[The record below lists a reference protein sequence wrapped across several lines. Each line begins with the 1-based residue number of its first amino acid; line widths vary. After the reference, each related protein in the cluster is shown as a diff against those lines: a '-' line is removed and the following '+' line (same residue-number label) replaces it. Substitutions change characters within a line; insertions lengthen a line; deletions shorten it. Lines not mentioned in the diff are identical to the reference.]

1 LCLEKDI
8 LMSQPQN
15 AVVPEDRACAAER
28 LAAENRQFAILGR
41 YMVEMRHGFNNAMTS
56 LLGNA
61 ELLLQDPGAYPAR
74 VLEQLQT
81 IRAMALRMHQMMQ
94 RFSALE
100 AEMEIGE
107 SNSSESAPPIV
118 QRKVGT

>member
-1 LCLEKDI
+1 LEKDI

-15 AVVPEDRACAAER
+15 AVVTDDRARAAER

-61 ELLLQDPGAYPAR
+61 ELLLQDPGALPAR

-81 IRAMALRMHQMMQ
+81 IRAMAARMNQMMQ

-100 AEMEIGE
+100 AEMEIG
-107 SNSSESAPPIV
+107 NSDSSKSTPSIV
-118 QRKVGT
+118 QRKVGA